1 MADTEGHTGF
11 LDHLASRGY
20 RWSGNKHC
28 TWCGRYWGPL
38 DYRGL
43 FPRCEGC
50 SDDRTYN
57 RRALFL
63 AKESEEPPEVRF
75 AGVFKAARM
84 LLEDGADEDR
94 VFPTLAYAGLEVR
107 VGEGRRAEL
116 RASLVEAWGN
126 PEEWERLTGDLL
138 EKTGRIRSIEVVGGV
153 LVLER
158 VPVSVKVWEGP
169 KPEVWIEV
177 MPRSRP
183 ASPKEVASAYER
195 AMGEH
200 GLPCPEERAISLT
213 SFLTEHHLRLIIEPV
228 FLGIHVGDGPPDG
241 QFPSP
246 GLVEDASRGLLEGG
260 LGERLRGRKS
270 GPGWKPETLI
280 PAIVAFFLRTY
291 GGMDGRKEI
300 HKLLNEHVLN
310 PAWKV
315 HLPHLERLPEEG
327 INTSASNQLWK
338 NVERAHKQLIRTMHS
353 L

>member
-1 MADTEGHTGF
+1 
-11 LDHLASRGY
+11 
-20 RWSGNKHC
+20 
-28 TWCGRYWGPL
+28 
-38 DYRGL
+38 
-43 FPRCEGC
+43 
-50 SDDRTYN
+50 
-57 RRALFL
+57 L

-75 AGVFKAARM
+75 AGMFKAARM

-260 LGERLRGRKS
+260 SGSVCGVGRAARG
-270 GPGWKPETLI
+270 G
-280 PAIVAFFLRTY
+280 
-291 GGMDGRKEI
+291 
-300 HKLLNEHVLN
+300 
-310 PAWKV
+310 
-315 HLPHLERLPEEG
+315 
-327 INTSASNQLWK
+327 NQ
-338 NVERAHKQLIRTMHS
+338 RPSSPRS
-353 L
+353 

>member
-1 MADTEGHTGF
+1 
-11 LDHLASRGY
+11 
-20 RWSGNKHC
+20 
-28 TWCGRYWGPL
+28 
-38 DYRGL
+38 
-43 FPRCEGC
+43 
-50 SDDRTYN
+50 
-57 RRALFL
+57 L
-63 AKESEEPPEVRF
+63 AKETEEPLEVRF
-75 AGVFKAARM
+75 AGVFEAARV
-84 LLEDGADEDR
+84 LLEDGTDEDR
-94 VFPTLAYAGLEVR
+94 VFPTLAWAGLEVR
-107 VGEGRRAEL
+107 DGGGKRAEL
-116 RASLVEAWGN
+116 RASLAEASGN
-126 PEEWERLTGDLL
+126 PEEWEHLTRDLS
-138 EKTGRIRSIEVVGGV
+138 ERTGRIRPIEVVGGV

-158 VPVSVKVWEGP
+158 APVAVKVWEGP

-177 MPRSRP
+177 MPRLRP

-195 AMGEH
+195 VMGEH
-200 GLPCPEERAISLT
+200 RLPCPEERAISLT

-300 HKLLNEHVLN
+300 HKLLNEHVLD
-310 PAWKV
+310 PARGG
-315 HLPHLERLPEEG
+315 HLPHLQRLPEEG
-327 INTSASNQLWK
+327 MSTSASNQLWK
-338 NVERAHKQLIRTMHS
+338 NAERAHKQLIRTMHS